1 MPPNHDHEPRWN
13 IIDKL
18 YNKMDKALDKAFI
31 DNKCSFLEIEIT
43 MLMVSEKLSQQKHEL
58 YNMYLENK
66 EKDKEEEDHKD
77 KEVKTD
83 APKDLDT

>member
-1 MPPNHDHEPRWN
+1 MPPEHDHEPRWN

-43 MLMVSEKLSQQKHEL
+43 MLMVQEKLSQQKHEL
-58 YNMYLENK
+58 YNMYLESK
-66 EKDKEEEDHKD
+66 EKDKTDDDEEEAKTNVPDHMFK
-77 KEVKTD
+77 
-83 APKDLDT
+83 

>member
-1 MPPNHDHEPRWN
+1 MSPEHDHEPRWN

-43 MLMVSEKLSQQKHEL
+43 MLMVQEKLSQQKHEL
-58 YNMYLENK
+58 YNMYLESK
-66 EKDKEEEDHKD
+66 EKDKSDDDE
-77 KEVKTD
+77 EVKTNVPD
-83 APKDLDT
+83 HMFK